1 MFTIAR
7 PTVLLP
13 QPDSPTSPSV
23 SPLLRSKLTP
33 STALTSAILR
43 ANTPPVTGKRTNR
56 SSISSSFS
64 ILRVW
69 WIYEMASHPVSGGI
83 LDELRLD
90 LVARLEPFRTSRDEL
105 ARRWQIQN
113 ARDIAGNRAKACVFV
128 ALDAWQRCHQAA
140 GVWMQRI
147 LEQL

>member
-13 QPDSPTSPSV
+13 QPDSPTSPNV

-56 SSISSSFS
+56 SCTSSSFS
-64 ILRVW
+64 ILQVW
-69 WIYEMASHPVSGGI
+69 WIHERAAHPVSGGI

-105 ARRWQIQN
+105 AGRWQIQN
-113 ARDIAGNRAKACVFV
+113 AGDVTRNGAKPRVLV

-140 GVWMQRI
+140 SVRMQRI
-147 LEQL
+147 LE